1 MCAPAAIH
9 PSIYDVVTVLLT
21 VLLLSVSSLYNNED
35 FFADLSHI
43 IVLRQSSASLMREC
57 NDQFLDEYL
66 HLTDQVLDAVNPYFN
81 LAWQVCYL
89 YHSLYPTTAVHLPM
103 VSLT

>member
-1 MCAPAAIH
+1 ML
-9 PSIYDVVTVLLT
+9 VTFHCPTL
-21 VLLLSVSSLYNNED
+21 VSSLYNNED

-43 IVLRQSSASLMREC
+43 IVLRQSSANLMREC

-81 LAWQVCYL
+81 LAWQVSVL
-89 YHSLYPTTAVHLPM
+89 HPLHTSTSL
-103 VSLT
+103 

>member
-1 MCAPAAIH
+1 MLD
-9 PSIYDVVTVLLT
+9 DVTAHCPT
-21 VLLLSVSSLYNNED
+21 PVSSLYNNED

-81 LAWQVCYL
+81 LAWQV
-89 YHSLYPTTAVHLPM
+89 PPIAVQQL
-103 VSLT
+103 